1 MVEKFNSIA
10 AANKH
15 RHPGCDLRA
24 VHGDLIDRYNLRP
37 DVDPRITDPDGDYQS
52 FDLVVMCVSFSTLE
66 NTVFHNTESN
76 VMGILVHSKPSTPL
90 SQTPQVPSNQ
100 WSS

>member
-1 MVEKFNSIA
+1 MVETFNSIA

-37 DVDPRITDPDGDYQS
+37 GVDPRITDPGGEYQS
-52 FDLVVMCVSFSTLE
+52 FDLVVMCKSFFTLG
-66 NTVFHNTESN
+66 NTVFHNIESN
-76 VMGILVHSKPSTPL
+76 IMGTLVPSKPSTPL

-100 WSS
+100 WTS